1 MPESPAR
8 APVLEVR
15 RVSKDFPGIRANADI
30 SFALGPGEILAV
42 LGENGAG
49 KTTLMNV
56 IYGLYRPTQG
66 ELRVR
71 GQRLRARSPRDA
83 IAAGIGMVHQHFQL
97 IPAMSVLENVILG
110 QETVKAGQLD
120 VPQAAQAIVRLSQR
134 YNLEIQPQRLVASLP
149 VGLRQRVEIV
159 KALYRHADILILDE
173 PTAVLTPQETEGL
186 FAVMRRLAAQGTSLI
201 FITHKLREVMTV
213 ADRILILRQGRVAGE
228 TTPRA
233 TTETQLAA
241 TMVGRAIAPV
251 VSKAPRPAARQAVL
265 ALRNVRVL
273 NEIGVPAVQD
283 VSLEV
288 AAGEIVGLAGVQG
301 NGQSELIEAI
311 VGLRHPQAGRMT
323 LDGWDIARA
332 SPRQIAQRGACG
344 HVPEDRHA
352 FGLVE
357 SFSVSENLILNQYG
371 RAPFSRLGIL
381 RAHVLKRHAAAAAAR
396 FDIRLVNVDQPAGNL
411 SGGNQQKTVVAR
423 EFRPDLK
430 LLVAAQPTRGID
442 VGAIEFIHNQIVQ
455 QRNRGV
461 AVLLA
466 SYELD
471 EIMALSDRIAVMFQG
486 RIIGIVPGDKADRNR
501 LGLLMAGVPV

>member
-1 MPESPAR
+1 MPESPSR

-49 KTTLMNV
+49 KSTLMNV

-120 VPQAAQAIVRLSQR
+120 VHQAAQAIVRLSQR

-149 VGLRQRVEIV
+149 VGMRQRVEIV

-186 FAVMRRLAAQGTSLI
+186 FAVMRRLAAQGTSII

-241 TMVGRAIAPV
+241 IMVGRAIAPV
-251 VSKAPRPAARQAVL
+251 VSKAARPAARQPVL

-273 NEIGVPAVQD
+273 NETGAPAVQD

-371 RAPFSRLGIL
+371 RAPFSRLGVL
-381 RAHVLKRHAAAAAAR
+381 RANVLQRHAAAAAAR

-455 QRNRGV
+455 QRNQGV

>member
-1 MPESPAR
+1 M
-8 APVLEVR
+8 LEVR
-15 RVSKDFPGIRANADI
+15 RVSKDFPGVRANADI
-30 SFALGPGEILAV
+30 SFALEPGEILAV

-49 KTTLMNV
+49 KSTLMNV

-66 ELRVR
+66 EIRVR
-71 GQRLRARSPRDA
+71 GQPLRARSPRDA

-120 VPQAAQAIVRLSQR
+120 VNQAAQAVTRLAQR
-134 YNLEIQPQRLVASLP
+134 YNLEIQPQRVVASLP
-149 VGLRQRVEIV
+149 VGMRQRVEII
-159 KALYRHADILILDE
+159 KALYRNADILILDE

-186 FAVMRRLAAQGTSLI
+186 FAVMRRLAAQGTSVI

-213 ADRILILRQGRVAGE
+213 ADRILILRQGRVAGA
-228 TTPRA
+228 TRPRA

-241 TMVGRAIAPV
+241 VMVGRAIAPA
-251 VSKAPRPAARQAVL
+251 VSKTPRPAARQAVL
-265 ALRNVRVL
+265 TLRNVRVL
-273 NEIGVPAVQD
+273 NAAGAPAVQD

-301 NGQSELIEAI
+301 NGQSELIEA
-311 VGLRHPQAGRMT
+311 VAGLRHPQAGRMT
-323 LDGWDIARA
+323 LDGWDITRA

-352 FGLVE
+352 FGMVE
-357 SFSVSENLILNQYG
+357 NFSVSENLILNQYG
-371 RAPFSRLGIL
+371 RAPFSRLGVL
-381 RAHVLKRHAAAAAAR
+381 RANVVKRHAAAAAAR
-396 FDIRLVNVDQPAGNL
+396 FDIRLANVDQPAGHL

-455 QRNRGV
+455 QRNRGA

-501 LGLLMAGVPV
+501 LGLLMAGVPA

>member
-1 MPESPAR
+1 MPESPSR

-49 KTTLMNV
+49 KSTLMNV

-149 VGLRQRVEIV
+149 VGMRQRVEIV

-186 FAVMRRLAAQGTSLI
+186 FAVMRRLAAQGTSII

-241 TMVGRAIAPV
+241 IMVGRAIAPV
-251 VSKAPRPAARQAVL
+251 VSKATRPAARQAVL

-273 NEIGVPAVQD
+273 NETGAPAVQD

-371 RAPFSRLGIL
+371 RAPFSRLGVL
-381 RAHVLKRHAAAAAAR
+381 RAHVLQRHAAAAAAR

>member
-1 MPESPAR
+1 MPESPSR

-49 KTTLMNV
+49 KSTLMNV

-149 VGLRQRVEIV
+149 VGMRQRVEIV

-186 FAVMRRLAAQGTSLI
+186 FAVMRRLAAQGTSII

-241 TMVGRAIAPV
+241 IMVGRAIAPV
-251 VSKAPRPAARQAVL
+251 VSKAARPAARQPVL

-273 NEIGVPAVQD
+273 NETGAPAVQD

-301 NGQSELIEAI
+301 NGQSELLEAI

-371 RAPFSRLGIL
+371 RAPFSRLGVL
-381 RAHVLKRHAAAAAAR
+381 RANVLQRHAAAAAAR

>member
-1 MPESPAR
+1 MPESPSR

-49 KTTLMNV
+49 KSTLMNV

-149 VGLRQRVEIV
+149 VGMRQRVEIV

-186 FAVMRRLAAQGTSLI
+186 FAVMRRLAAQGTSII

-241 TMVGRAIAPV
+241 IMVGRAIAPV
-251 VSKAPRPAARQAVL
+251 VSKATRPAARQAVL

-273 NEIGVPAVQD
+273 NETGTPVVQD

-332 SPRQIAQRGACG
+332 SPRQIAQRGTCG

-371 RAPFSRLGIL
+371 RAPFSRLGVL
-381 RAHVLKRHAAAAAAR
+381 RANVLQRHAAAVAAR

>member
-49 KTTLMNV
+49 KSTLMNV

-241 TMVGRAIAPV
+241 IMVGRAIAPV
-251 VSKAPRPAARQAVL
+251 VSKATRPAARQAVL

-273 NEIGVPAVQD
+273 NETGAPAVQD

-371 RAPFSRLGIL
+371 RAPFSRLGVL

>member
-1 MPESPAR
+1 MPEPSSR

-15 RVSKDFPGIRANADI
+15 RVSKAFPGIRANADI

-49 KTTLMNV
+49 KSTLMNV

-120 VPQAAQAIVRLSQR
+120 VHQAARAIVRLSQR
-134 YNLEIQPQRLVASLP
+134 YHLEIQPQRLVASLP

-186 FAVMRRLAAQGTSLI
+186 FAVMRRLAAQGTSIL

-241 TMVGRAIAPV
+241 TMVGRAVAPV
-251 VSKAPRPAARQAVL
+251 VSKAPRDAARPAVL

-273 NEIGVPAVQD
+273 NETGVPAVQD

-323 LDGWDIARA
+323 LDGWDITRA

-344 HVPEDRHA
+344 HVPEDRQA

-371 RAPFSRLGIL
+371 RAPFSRLGLL
-381 RAHVLKRHAAAAAAR
+381 RARVWKRHAAAAAAR

-442 VGAIEFIHNQIVQ
+442 VGAVEFIHNQIVQ